1 MKKPI
6 SAFFLLLIA
15 SAPTLHT
22 STKKIDRKK
31 ERIKNNMDIF
41 GSTESVFVNTVE
53 NRKQQDRIESWKAS
67 LESLLRDH
75 IGSCLF
81 QAFLD
86 DEYSSENL
94 HFLLDTVLFYLNVT
108 NVPSQIFLSAPTNLS
123 STTTCVQLKSP
134 NWQ

>member
-1 MKKPI
+1 
-6 SAFFLLLIA
+6 
-15 SAPTLHT
+15 
-22 STKKIDRKK
+22 
-31 ERIKNNMDIF
+31 MDIF
-41 GSTESVFVNTVE
+41 GSTESVFVNTVD

-108 NVPSQIFLSAPTNLS
+108 NVPSQIFVCNLS
-123 STTTCVQLKSP
+123 STTTCVQLNSKKSKLAVVAI
-134 NWQ
+134 N